1 MEYWYLWLIFAGLV
15 AVTAVVVVLA
25 GKSVS
30 SHNEQT
36 REFMSRLERLKE
48 MKDKYKDLTVEK
60 VENAEPEELFE
71 GLNAVLQAKIEKA
84 DDGDTAF
91 SEFNNEQKIIYALN
105 CFINEI
111 PDGLSMFFSEYTS
124 QITDLIIPALTA
136 IDAKEILPL
145 VKAEFEMYDDSNE
158 SVSFDKNLKATID
171 SDFADVFSKEKL
183 LIEIKNFVKNNI
195 DKFIIE

>member
-158 SVSFDKNLKATID
+158 SVSFDKNLKANID

-183 LIEIKNFVKNNI
+183 LIEIKNFIKDNI
-195 DKFIIE
+195 DSF

>member
-60 VENAEPEELFE
+60 VKNAEPEELFE

-158 SVSFDKNLKATID
+158 SVSFDKNLKANID

-195 DKFIIE
+195 DKF

>member
-1 MEYWYLWLIFAGLV
+1 MEYLHLWLIFAGLV

-158 SVSFDKNLKATID
+158 SVSFDKNLKANID

-183 LIEIKNFVKNNI
+183 LIEIKNFVKDNI
-195 DKFIIE
+195 DKF

>member
-15 AVTAVVVVLA
+15 AVTAVVVTLA

-195 DKFIIE
+195 DKF

>member
-1 MEYWYLWLIFAGLV
+1 MEYLHLWLIFAGLV

-145 VKAEFEMYDDSNE
+145 VKAEFEMYDDGNE
-158 SVSFDKNLKATID
+158 SVSFDKNLKANID

-195 DKFIIE
+195 DKF

>member
-158 SVSFDKNLKATID
+158 SVSFDKNLKANID

-195 DKFIIE
+195 DKF

>member
-183 LIEIKNFVKNNI
+183 LIEIKNFVKDNI
-195 DKFIIE
+195 DKF

>member
-1 MEYWYLWLIFAGLV
+1 MENWYLWLIFAGLV

-60 VENAEPEELFE
+60 VKNAEPEELFE

-158 SVSFDKNLKATID
+158 SVSFDKNLKANID

-183 LIEIKNFVKNNI
+183 LIEIKNFVKDNI
-195 DKFIIE
+195 DKF

>member
-60 VENAEPEELFE
+60 VKNAEPEELFE

-124 QITDLIIPALTA
+124 QITDLIIPALTV

-158 SVSFDKNLKATID
+158 SVSFDKNLKANID
-171 SDFADVFSKEKL
+171 SDFADIFSKEKL
-183 LIEIKNFVKNNI
+183 LIEIKNFIKDNI
-195 DKFIIE
+195 DSF

>member
-60 VENAEPEELFE
+60 VENAEPKELFE

-183 LIEIKNFVKNNI
+183 LIEIKNFVKDNI
-195 DKFIIE
+195 DKF

>member
-36 REFMSRLERLKE
+36 REFMFRLERLKE

-60 VENAEPEELFE
+60 VKNAEPEELFE

-158 SVSFDKNLKATID
+158 SVSFDKNLKANID

-183 LIEIKNFVKNNI
+183 LIEIKNFVKDNI
-195 DKFIIE
+195 DKF

>member
-91 SEFNNEQKIIYALN
+91 SEFNNEQKIIYTLN

-158 SVSFDKNLKATID
+158 SVSFDKNLKANID

-183 LIEIKNFVKNNI
+183 LIEIKNFVKDNI
-195 DKFIIE
+195 DKF

>member
-60 VENAEPEELFE
+60 VKNAEPEELFE

-195 DKFIIE
+195 DKF

>member
-60 VENAEPEELFE
+60 VKNAEPEELFE

-124 QITDLIIPALTA
+124 QITDLIIPALTV

-158 SVSFDKNLKATID
+158 SVSFDKNLKANID

-183 LIEIKNFVKNNI
+183 LIEIKNFIKDNI
-195 DKFIIE
+195 DSF

>member
-15 AVTAVVVVLA
+15 IVTAVVVVLA

-60 VENAEPEELFE
+60 VENADPEELFE
-71 GLNAVLQAKIEKA
+71 GLNAVLQVKIEKA
-84 DDGDTAF
+84 DNGETAF
-91 SEFNNEQKIIYALN
+91 SEFNDEQKIIYTLN
-105 CFINEI
+105 CFIDEVAN
-111 PDGLSMFFSEYTS
+111 GLSMFFSEYTS

-136 IDAKEILPL
+136 IDAREILPL
-145 VKAEFEMYDDSNE
+145 VKAEFEMYDNSNE
-158 SVSFDKNLKATID
+158 SVSFDKDLKAKID
-171 SDFADVFSKEKL
+171 SDFAEVYSKEKL
-183 LIEIKNFVKNNI
+183 LIEIKNFVKENI
-195 DKFIIE
+195 DKF

>member
-71 GLNAVLQAKIEKA
+71 GLKAVLQAKIEKA

-158 SVSFDKNLKATID
+158 SVSFDKNLKANID

-195 DKFIIE
+195 DKF

>member
-36 REFMSRLERLKE
+36 REFMSRLERVKE

-158 SVSFDKNLKATID
+158 SVSFDKNLKANID
-171 SDFADVFSKEKL
+171 SDFADVFSKEML
-183 LIEIKNFVKNNI
+183 LIEIKNFVKDNI
-195 DKFIIE
+195 DKF

>member
-60 VENAEPEELFE
+60 VKNAEPEELFE

-158 SVSFDKNLKATID
+158 SVSFDKNLKANID

-183 LIEIKNFVKNNI
+183 LIEIKNFIKDNI
-195 DKFIIE
+195 DSF